1 MQQSLKSFIPFEQQ
15 FIGVHVFGYATKGLP
30 GLEVV
35 GLGKYSRNI
44 KEKLIYLTRLEEMV
58 LPKRRYVLC
67 VEQDEEIKGLREDH
81 LRWLELPLLLLYW
94 TLAEA
99 LDIHQLRNCFCAGK
113 VRLDGSLAPQKF
125 PETYLANL
133 ESSENELL
141 FLVHSRNNLPEG
153 CSIIELEELLKGRLE
168 FKSEVF

>member
-1 MQQSLKSFIPFEQQ
+1 MQQSLRSFIPLDRQY
-15 FIGVHVFGYATKGLP
+15 IGVHVFGYATKGLP

-67 VEQDEEIKGLREDH
+67 VEQDEEVKGLREDH

-94 TLAEA
+94 TLAET
-99 LDIHQLRNCFCAGK
+99 LHIHQLRNCFCAGK

-125 PETYLANL
+125 PEGFLTSL
-133 ESSENELL
+133 ESKENELL
-141 FLVHSRNNLPEG
+141 FLVHSRNNLPGE
-153 CSIIELEELLKGRLE
+153 CSIIELEELLRGRLE
-168 FKSEVF
+168 FKSEAL